1 MILRYTICEMRDSY
15 SGSVWR
21 GIHKYRYITIIVLGR
36 FASRCELNLKNMLQ
50 TNYIYIYL
58 GDDMQ

>member
-21 GIHKYRYITIIVLGR
+21 EIHKYRYITIIVWADLPPDV
-36 FASRCELNLKNMLQ
+36 S
-50 TNYIYIYL
+50 
-58 GDDMQ
+58 